1 MLESHD
7 SLQYLAASRDRERV
21 AELLLRTSKSKS
33 WFTPQLGEVGS
44 DQQSITVEL
53 KRSIPVKSPSRE
65 TAT

>member
-33 WFTPQLGEVGS
+33 WFTPQLAEVGS
-44 DQQSITVEL
+44 DQQSVTVEL